1 MSRQYLGVT
10 RSEFFAGAARG
21 GAALALGGGVLAAT
35 AAPAV
40 AGIGQPDIPVV
51 TLALAAELVG
61 AEFCTQALAGKLFS
75 GEDER
80 ALKRALFNERQH
92 YGALA
97 QILTDAGQTPGQ
109 ASDFD
114 FSFPAKAF
122 ASRRSIARLGVE
134 LANAFVGIY
143 LGGVASLQDTT
154 TRAAF
159 ARIASSQ
166 SQQLG
171 FFAGIAQ
178 QKPVGMAFP
187 VPLTVQEG
195 SAALGPYIS

>member
-1 MSRQYLGVT
+1 M
-10 RSEFFAGAARG
+10 
-21 GAALALGGGVLAAT
+21 LALGGGVLAAT
-35 AAPAV
+35 AAPAS

-51 TLALAAELVG
+51 TLALAAELIG
-61 AEFCTQALAGKLFS
+61 TEFCTQALAAKLFS

-80 ALKRALFNERQH
+80 ALIRALFNENQH

-114 FSFPAKAF
+114 FTFPPRAF
-122 ASRRSIARLGVE
+122 GTRLGVAKLGIE
-134 LANAFVGIY
+134 LETAFMGIY
-143 LGGVASLQDTT
+143 LGGVASLQDAT
-154 TRAAF
+154 TRNAF

-166 SQQLG
+166 AQQLS
-171 FFAGIAQ
+171 FFSDIAR

-187 VPLTVQEG
+187 VPLTIEEG
-195 SAALGPYIS
+195 STALDPYIS